1 MKLTHLQ
8 TLAFKKQFLSSL
20 PTSHTKRKL
29 FLFGENSNL
38 GCVRRGIVSRKMS
51 FPQTLRFVEI
61 ISLKIIKPDR
71 QLHGKLTS
79 LGALSGSKLAFQIF
93 AQCLAWCLAQ

>member
-1 MKLTHLQ
+1 M
-8 TLAFKKQFLSSL
+8 
-20 PTSHTKRKL
+20 
-29 FLFGENSNL
+29 
-38 GCVRRGIVSRKMS
+38 SRKMS

-71 QLHGKLTS
+71 QRHGKLTS

-93 AQCLAWCLAQ
+93 AQCLA